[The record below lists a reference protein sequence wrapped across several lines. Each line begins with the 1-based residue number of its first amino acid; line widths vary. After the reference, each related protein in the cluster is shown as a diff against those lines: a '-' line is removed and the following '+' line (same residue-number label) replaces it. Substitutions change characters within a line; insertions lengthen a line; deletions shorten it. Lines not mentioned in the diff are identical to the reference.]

1 MGVTGEGGT
10 GRRWPELTELPSVLG
25 KGVEDVFSPCGTFVN
40 TSSWVGQ
47 NSVSAR
53 SRGVGRARSLSFL
66 LSPSPEGV
74 GASVF
79 LTEGGSFLG
88 LGAVCCLT

>member
-1 MGVTGEGGT
+1 MFSAPVGPLST
-10 GRRWPELTELPSVLG
+10 PLLG
-25 KGVEDVFSPCGTFVN
+25 L
-40 TSSWVGQ
+40 GQ

-53 SRGVGRARSLSFL
+53 SRGIGRARSPSFL
-66 LSPSPEGV
+66 WSPSPEGV

-88 LGAVCCLT
+88 LGAVCCLTSEWPRRV